1 MDAATFHATTV
12 VSVRHHGRVAMAG
25 DGQVSLGAT
34 IVKHTARK
42 VRRVHHDRVLAGFAG
57 AAADAFTLF
66 ERFEARL
73 EEHRGNLRRA
83 AVELAKEWRSD
94 RVLRR
99 LEALLAVADADASFI
114 VSGTGEVIEPDD
126 GLIGIGSGGPFAL
139 AAARALVAHSALD
152 AKAIADRGHAGRG
165 RDLRLHERPG
175 DGGGAVTGR
184 LDGGQLTPAQIVV
197 ELDRYVVGQGRAKR
211 AVAIALRNRWRRQN
225 LPPELRDEVAPKNII
240 MIGPTG
246 VGKTEIARR
255 LARLAQ
261 APFIKVEASK
271 YTEVG
276 YVGRDVESMIR
287 DLTELGVNMVKSEM
301 AESVAERAAQ
311 AAEERLLELL
321 LPRARIRDA
330 VGLGTLEP
338 VSAEASGAATREK
351 LREQLRSGRLDDRQ
365 IELEVRAQGMPVM
378 EMFAGAGMGEMDQNL
393 RDMLGN
399 MLPTRTKLRKVR
411 VSEARRLLIQEE
423 TQKLID
429 VDEVASQAIRRV
441 QDSGI
446 VFLDEID
453 KIAGRE
459 RGQGPDVSREGVQ
472 RDLLP
477 IVEGTAVTTKYGVV
491 RTDHVLFVAAGAFH
505 VAKPAD
511 LIPELQGRFPIRVE
525 LEPLSRADFVR
536 ILTEPES
543 ALIKQYTALL
553 RTEGVT
559 LDFTPDAVEAVAEI
573 ATRVNERA
581 ENIGARRLYT
591 ILERVLEEV
600 SFQAPDLAGK
610 TVTVDAGFVHARLA
624 DIIGDDD
631 VSRYIL

>member
-1 MDAATFHATTV
+1 MTV
-12 VSVRHHGRVAMAG
+12 RV
-25 DGQVSLGAT
+25 
-34 IVKHTARK
+34 
-42 VRRVHHDRVLAGFAG
+42 
-57 AAADAFTLF
+57 
-66 ERFEARL
+66 
-73 EEHRGNLRRA
+73 
-83 AVELAKEWRSD
+83 
-94 RVLRR
+94 
-99 LEALLAVADADASFI
+99 
-114 VSGTGEVIEPDD
+114 
-126 GLIGIGSGGPFAL
+126 
-139 AAARALVAHSALD
+139 
-152 AKAIADRGHAGRG
+152 
-165 RDLRLHERPG
+165 
-175 DGGGAVTGR
+175 
-184 LDGGQLTPAQIVV
+184 DGGQLTPTQIVT
-197 ELDRYVVGQGRAKR
+197 ELDRYVVGQGQAKR

-225 LPPELRDEVAPKNII
+225 LPPALRDEVAPKNII

-287 DLTELGVNMVKSEM
+287 DLTELAVNMVKSEM

-321 LPRARIRDA
+321 LPRARIRDG

-338 VSAEASGAATREK
+338 VTSEAGGVATREK
-351 LREQLRSGRLDDRQ
+351 LREQLRTGRLDDRT
-365 IELEVRAQGMPVM
+365 IELEVRAQGLPMM
-378 EMFAGAGMGEMDQNL
+378 EMLAGPGMSEMDQSL
-393 RDMLGN
+393 REMLGN
-399 MLPTRTKLRKVR
+399 MLPTRTKVRKVR

-429 VDEVASQAIRRV
+429 MDEVAAQAIRRV

-505 VAKPAD
+505 VSKPAD

-525 LEPLSRADFVR
+525 LEPLTRADFVR

-543 ALIKQYTALL
+543 ALLKQYTALL
-553 RTEGVT
+553 RTEGVI
-559 LDFTPDAVEAVAEI
+559 LDFTPDAVEAVADI
-573 ATRVNERA
+573 ATRVNERT

-591 ILERVLEEV
+591 ILERVLEDV

-610 TVTVDAGFVHARLA
+610 TVTVDAGFVHGRLA
-624 DIIGDDD
+624 DAIRDDD
-631 VSRYIL
+631 LSRYIL